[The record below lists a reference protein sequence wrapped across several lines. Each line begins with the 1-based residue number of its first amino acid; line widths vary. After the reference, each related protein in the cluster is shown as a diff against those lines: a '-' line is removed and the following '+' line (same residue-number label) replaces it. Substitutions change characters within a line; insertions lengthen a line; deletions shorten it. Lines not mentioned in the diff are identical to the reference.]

1 MSTLSIILGA
11 LTALPDLINLLRE
24 VMTWLNAASGND
36 PKGYVVKLGEAMKEL
51 NSAESD
57 EDRQKAAR
65 AISDAIAG
73 L

>member
-1 MSTLSIILGA
+1 MTTISIILGA
-11 LTALPDLINLLRE
+11 LTALPDLIKFLGQ
-24 VMTWLNAASGND
+24 VMTWLNAISGND
-36 PKGYVVKLGEAMKEL
+36 PKGYVVKLGAAMKEL
-51 NSAESD
+51 NEAESD